1 MLRVFLC
8 ITIFLLSCQSFAA
21 GQPEINRFCAW
32 KANAA
37 RAIAMNRDV
46 GLEEIEVI
54 GHYLDQETEY
64 EEQKIV
70 LALIEKIYG
79 TYEFVTN
86 DTIFS
91 QTRKTCVRDFYIET
105 VDIAKTK

>member
-1 MLRVFLC
+1 MLRVYLC
-8 ITIFLLSCQSFAA
+8 ISMLLLSCLSFADDH
-21 GQPEINRFCAW
+21 PEIKRFCAW

-46 GLEEIEVI
+46 GLEEVEVI
-54 GHYLDQETEY
+54 SHYLNQESEY

-91 QTRKTCVRDFYIET
+91 QTRETCVRDFYINT
-105 VDIAKTK
+105 VEITASK